1 MINEILDRLDK
12 VRQFGDKYR
21 AVCPVH
27 DGNNPTALSLRE
39 DQGKV
44 LIHCHACGAKGSEV
58 VQALG
63 LTESALFNDE
73 PHKRGVNSYFSK
85 DQKEQALE
93 DAYFIEIYDNELS
106 KGYQPTKEEYRRYRL
121 SHQRVKILSGAVT
134 H

>member
-1 MINEILDRLDK
+1 MLEAILERLHK
-12 VRQFGDKYR
+12 VKKFGANYL
-21 AVCPVH
+21 ACCPVH
-27 DGNNPTALSLRE
+27 EDNNPSMSISEKGTRI
-39 DQGKV
+39 
-44 LIHCHACGAKGSEV
+44 LIYCHACGAKGSEV

-73 PHKRGVNSYFSK
+73 PQKRGVNSYFSK
-85 DQKEQALE
+85 DQREQALE